1 MMTSDKTYDSEAG
14 RLKVTLKHIDFSRKI
29 LKNVQVKTRR
39 MHDVD
44 ILPGDGIMEILECWK
59 RCSNNDRFVFIFMAR
74 NAGLHSMV
82 TMHCARHSFAVMSIN
97 NGKSVYMPG
106 RFLGHSST
114 VTTEKTYA
122 AVTHSSRD
130 WAYMLSLRTILMCK
144 WIERQN

>member
-29 LKNVQVKTRR
+29 LKNVQVETRR

-44 ILPGDGIMEILECWK
+44 IPLGDGTMEILECWK

-74 NAGLHSMV
+74 NAGLHIMV
-82 TMHCARHSFAVMSIN
+82 TMHQRRHSFAVMSIN

-114 VTTEKTYA
+114 VATEKTYA

-130 WAYMLSLRTILMCK
+130 WAYMLSLRTILMRK